1 MDREHIDITTDHVIE
16 VLERSLYEPY
26 SICPGKFDVNQL
38 IKIDRKVNSV
48 LIQQLEDEIKH
59 KVNVQKR

>member
-26 SICPGKFDVNQL
+26 SICPGKFDINQL

-48 LIQQLEDEIKH
+48 LIQQLEDKI
-59 KVNVQKR
+59 